1 MTDQI
6 AEPASG
12 SSSAAGVP
20 SEGALVTLDIGP
32 VAHGGHCVA
41 RHEGR
46 VIFVRHALPGER
58 VVARL
63 TAARA
68 ADRFWRA
75 DAVEI
80 LDPSPDRVEPRC
92 AVSGAGGCGGC
103 DWQHVSLEGQRALK
117 HAVLVEQLRR
127 LAGLEFPGLRV
138 EPVAGDDDG
147 LGWRTR
153 VRFAIDESGRAGLRR
168 HRSHDVVPVEHCPIA
183 HPKINEV
190 GVGRAV
196 WSGTDAVE
204 VVVPAAGDER
214 LVLIEPREGSS
225 GRAEVPPLGATA
237 SVARLRNGEVE
248 RLRGRG
254 WVAETVQ
261 GPTGD
266 RRFRVSGSGF
276 WQVHPGAAQTL
287 LDVVVGFAQAGPGQR
302 ALDLYCGV
310 GLFSAALAQIVGRDG
325 VVLGVESDAGAV
337 RDARRS
343 LHDLP
348 QIRLERGRVDRV
360 LRRLT
365 GPGTEWE
372 TADVV
377 VLDPP
382 RSGAGRAVIAAV
394 AALSPRVVVL
404 VACDPS
410 ALARDVALAAEAGYE
425 LTDLRAFDAFP
436 MTHHVESVARLARR
450 SSGDG
455 GH

>member
-1 MTDQI
+1 VTDQI
-6 AEPASG
+6 AESTSG
-12 SSSAAGVP
+12 SSVPGVP
-20 SEGALVTLDIGP
+20 VEGALVTLDVGP

-46 VIFVRHALPGER
+46 VIFVRHTLPGER

-63 TAARA
+63 TAARPT
-68 ADRFWRA
+68 DRFWRA
-75 DAVEI
+75 DAVQI
-80 LDPSPDRVEPRC
+80 LEPSPDRVAARC

-103 DWQHVSLEGQRALK
+103 DWQHVSLAGQRALK
-117 HAVLVEQLRR
+117 TAVLVEQLRR
-127 LAGLEFPGLRV
+127 LAGMEIPGLAV
-138 EPVAGDDDG
+138 EPVPGDDDG

-153 VRFAIDESGRAGLRR
+153 VRFAVDGAGRPGLRR
-168 HRSHDVVPVEHCPIA
+168 HRSHDIVPVDHCPIA
-183 HPKINEV
+183 HPKVDEV
-190 GVGRAV
+190 AVGRAV
-196 WSGTDAVE
+196 WTGTAAVE
-204 VVVPAAGDER
+204 VVTPATGDER
-214 LVLIEPREGSS
+214 LVLVEPVEEAS
-225 GRAEVPPLGATA
+225 GRADVPPLGAAA

-261 GPTGD
+261 GPAGE
-266 RRFRVSGSGF
+266 RRFRVTGSGF

-287 LDVVVGFAQAGPGQR
+287 LDVVLDYAGARAGER

-310 GLFSAALAQIVGRDG
+310 GLFSAGLAQVVGPEG
-325 VVLGVESDAGAV
+325 LVLGVESDPGAV

-348 QIRLERGRVDRV
+348 QVRLERGRVDRV
-360 LRRLT
+360 LHRLT
-365 GPGTEWE
+365 GPGSEWE

-382 RSGAGRAVIAAV
+382 RSGAGRAVMAAV

-404 VACDPS
+404 VACDPA
-410 ALARDVALAAEAGYE
+410 ALARDVALAGEAGYA

-436 MTHHVESVARLARR
+436 MTHHVESVARLARPAPTPVV
-450 SSGDG
+450 S
-455 GH
+455 